1 MRTKY
6 CEHII
11 EEGEHQGQ
19 RCGEPFQVNFSP
31 MNAHK
36 KYCPTHD
43 SALLESGLLRSRN
56 LHAVQGNREA
66 MRDWVKDRMNIQPRK
81 DAELSE
87 ALASIR
93 QLKSLFESKGN
104 DDDTRISIMIDQN
117 LIKILKVHGILND
130 ESSLSFASHRNLL
143 TVQGQLREANERISI
158 LEKKLGVN
166 EEGFLFAR
174 KEEE

>member
-1 MRTKY
+1 
-6 CEHII
+6 
-11 EEGEHQGQ
+11 
-19 RCGEPFQVNFSP
+19 
-31 MNAHK
+31 
-36 KYCPTHD
+36 
-43 SALLESGLLRSRN
+43 
-56 LHAVQGNREA
+56 

-93 QLKSLFESKGN
+93 QLKSLLEAKEN

-143 TVQGQLREANERISI
+143 SVQGQLREANERISI

>member
-158 LEKKLGVN
+158 LEKKLGIN
-166 EEGFLFAR
+166 EE
-174 KEEE
+174 E